1 MFAWI
6 CEIVYV
12 REKYGK
18 KNEGHELM
26 ASMVNRRKAK
36 KMRRKSK
43 RNHLDPRMEQWRN
56 RDSCAKETSGR
67 EIDRSRA
74 RERVGWSGVEWGGV
88 GDGKVVQQSGGRV
101 QREQRTGRRKQAP
114 SAGITCS

>member
-67 EIDRSRA
+67 EIDRLRA
-74 RERVGWSGVEWGGV
+74 RERGSEEGG
-88 GDGKVVQQSGGRV
+88 GGAKRAVQC
-101 QREQRTGRRKQAP
+101 RKD
-114 SAGITCS
+114 CSEDL